1 MMNVR
6 ILFVFLLIILS
17 GCSRNTPGHYSDY
30 FSNYYKGTKTL
41 APVKATS
48 KEYYIKGCSY
58 KPQEH
63 YEYIAEGLASYYGGR
78 DVFHGR
84 KTSTGERFDKNGLT
98 AAHRTLPL
106 PSVIRVT
113 NLENGRSVRLKVND
127 RGPFA
132 ETDDRILD
140 VSERAAKILG
150 FHGRGLARV
159 RIESCVDDSVRVA
172 RGAPVFID
180 HAPPTY
186 TFAHKTPPR
195 LLLAKRQTTAGRSRS
210 PIRVAYNTRS
220 NRVLNRIASQKARAP
235 QMRAMP
241 RSKRVIQRSTSI
253 SSKQRAANR
262 IIHRVKALPSRKSR
276 RIS

>member
-6 ILFVFLLIILS
+6 ILLALLFIVLS

-30 FSNYYKGTKTL
+30 FSNYYKGAKTL

-48 KEYYIKGCSY
+48 KEYCIKGCYY

-63 YEYIAEGLASYYGGR
+63 YEYIAEGSASYYGGR

-106 PSVIRVT
+106 PSIIRVT

-132 ETDDRILD
+132 ATDDRILD

-159 RIESCVDDSVRVA
+159 RIESCVDDSLRVA

-180 HAPPTY
+180 HAPPSY
-186 TFAHKTPPR
+186 TFAHKKPPR
-195 LLLAKRQTTAGRSRS
+195 LLLAKKQTMGGARSS
-210 PIRVAYNTRS
+210 IKVAYNASS
-220 NRVLNRIASQKARAP
+220 NRVLSRIAAQKSRSHQRQAT
-235 QMRAMP
+235 P
-241 RSKRVIQRSTSI
+241 RNKRVIQRSASI